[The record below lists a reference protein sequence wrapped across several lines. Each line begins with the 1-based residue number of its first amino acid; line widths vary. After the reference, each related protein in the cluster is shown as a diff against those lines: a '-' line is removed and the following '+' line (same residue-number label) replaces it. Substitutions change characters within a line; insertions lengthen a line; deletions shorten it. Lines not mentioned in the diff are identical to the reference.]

1 MASVEAYAAFFSFVL
16 NRLCLYKSHTIR
28 VHVCF
33 CIFIFIH
40 AFSVILQVVRASE
53 TEISEKTQPASN
65 VAYNEVLLLIEE
77 IVHSVMLGVSPIE
90 TQ

>member
-1 MASVEAYAAFFSFVL
+1 MYIVS
-16 NRLCLYKSHTIR
+16 R
-28 VHVCF
+28 
-33 CIFIFIH
+33 IFIFIH
-40 AFSVILQVVRASE
+40 AFSVILQVLRASE
-53 TEISEKTQPASN
+53 TEISEKPQPASN